1 MNSPVPSDMGD
12 ADNKGS
18 FNGCMD
24 QLVPVTVF
32 HDACSCPGVFLLQ
45 EQCGQTSGESSGC
58 KKWCCAA
65 GQHYWS
71 KKHAA
76 WSSRAEML
84 HQKLLLLLFYF
95 AGPSRSLVPHGTE
108 IRCSQI
114 LKAEITESGS
124 LLAFF
129 SYPYGVG
136 RGRKVAIVR
145 ILLLRRSSVPL
156 WAALLGT
163 CITEQSLLQCMGLH
177 WECARTKRLMLP
189 KLWMITSPFLPA
201 WIGHNACCP
210 VYAALLHLSP
220 TPLLCGVFFFFQ
232 MHLGIQSW
240 EQNRCWFI
248 PSGRE
253 LLPSSF
259 SLMKLLQCCLP
270 GWTCPFIPI

>member
-1 MNSPVPSDMGD
+1 M
-12 ADNKGS
+12 
-18 FNGCMD
+18 
-24 QLVPVTVF
+24 LV
-32 HDACSCPGVFLLQ
+32 AAPGVFLLQ
-45 EQCGQTSGESSGC
+45 EQCGQIAGESSGC

-108 IRCSQI
+108 IRCVQI

-156 WAALLGT
+156 WAALWGT
-163 CITEQSLLQCMGLH
+163 CITKQSLLQCMGLH

-201 WIGHNACCP
+201 CIGHNACCP
-210 VYAALLHLSP
+210 V
-220 TPLLCGVFFFFQ
+220 
-232 MHLGIQSW
+232 
-240 EQNRCWFI
+240 
-248 PSGRE
+248 
-253 LLPSSF
+253 
-259 SLMKLLQCCLP
+259 
-270 GWTCPFIPI
+270 